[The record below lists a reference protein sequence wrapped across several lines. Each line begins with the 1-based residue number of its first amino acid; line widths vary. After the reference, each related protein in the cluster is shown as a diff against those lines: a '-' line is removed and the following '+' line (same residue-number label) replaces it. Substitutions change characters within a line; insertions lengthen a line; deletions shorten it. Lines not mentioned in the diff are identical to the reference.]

1 MNSILQIIRKV
12 LNKHDIQVDD
22 CVVKEINHAIV
33 KKKNPL
39 LVSTEVK
46 GAIST
51 NYRRNVYFNKHFPVI
66 EPTEY
71 TYKYTLFCLCF
82 TYSVL
87 ESVSY
92 FTEKLVFDQ
101 ESKYGSF
108 QDGQYDKENTLLGVQ
123 ETSFSIGLYIDN
135 FEIYCIIP

>member
-1 MNSILQIIRKV
+1 MNSIIQIIRKV

-22 CVVKEINHAIV
+22 CVVKEINNAIV
-33 KKKNPL
+33 KKNPL
-39 LVSTEVK
+39 VVSTEVK

-71 TYKYTLFCLCF
+71 TYKYTQFCLYF

-87 ESVSY
+87 ESLSY
-92 FTEKLVFDQ
+92 FTEKLA
-101 ESKYGSF
+101 SKYGSF

-123 ETSFSIGLYIDN
+123 ETGFSIGLYIDT
-135 FEIYCIIP
+135 FEVYCIIP